1 MSGTL
6 RAASIVAGA
15 GTYGLGEMSGLSE
28 LELLAGTT
36 QAALDDAGLAISD
49 VDAVFC
55 TSMQLNMG
63 SLSLAEYLGIKPKF
77 SDSTVIGGSS
87 NLSQV
92 LIATMALQAGI
103 CDVALIAYASNQR
116 SAAGRLVSSSRPD
129 PYEAPYRPRQP
140 ITSYALAA
148 ARHMHEYGTTRE
160 QLAEIAVAAR
170 QWAQLNPEAFCR
182 EPTSLEEVLAAR
194 LISDPFT
201 VRDCCLVTDGG
212 GAVVL
217 TRPERAPDLPKAP
230 VYVLGVAMAHWHRYI
245 TNMPDLTVSAAT
257 ESGARAFEMAGL
269 DIADVDIVELYDAF
283 TITTLMFLEDLGFCA
298 KGEGGAFVEGGAIAP
313 GGKVAVNTNGGGLS
327 CCHPGMY
334 GIFPFIEAARQLR
347 DECGKRQID
356 GADVALVHGNG
367 GVFSSQVTTILGGQ
381 NTT

>member
-1 MSGTL
+1 MSAGL
-6 RAASIVAGA
+6 RAASIVAGV
-15 GTYGLGEMSGLSE
+15 GTYGLGETPGLSE
-28 LELLAGTT
+28 FELLAGTA
-36 QAALDDAGLAISD
+36 QAALGDAGLEIAD

-55 TSMQLNMG
+55 TSMQHNMG
-63 SLSLAEYLGIKPKF
+63 SLSLAEYLGIRPKF

-92 LIATMALQAGI
+92 LIATLALQAGI

-116 SAAGRLVSSSRPD
+116 SSAGRLVSSSRPD

-148 ARHMHEYGTTRE
+148 ARHMHQYGTTRA

-170 QWAQLNPEAFCR
+170 QWAQMNPEAFRR
-182 EPTSLEEVLAAR
+182 EPTSLQEVLAAR
-194 LISDPFT
+194 PISDPFT

-212 GAVVL
+212 GAIVL
-217 TRPERAPDLPKAP
+217 TRPERAPDLPKPPA
-230 VYVLGVAMAHWHRYI
+230 YVLGAAMAHWHRYI
-245 TNMPDLTVSAAT
+245 ANMPDLTVSAAT
-257 ESGARAFEMAGL
+257 ESGPRALEMAGVSVS
-269 DIADVDIVELYDAF
+269 DIDIVELYDAF

-313 GGKVAVNTNGGGLS
+313 GGTLPVNTNGGGLS

-334 GIFPFIEAARQLR
+334 GIFPFIEAVRQLR
-347 DECGKRQID
+347 GECGSRQID
-356 GADVALVHGNG
+356 GAEVALAHGNG
-367 GVFSSQVTTILGGQ
+367 GVFSSQVTTILGGP
-381 NTT
+381 NTP